1 MEKII
6 EGMGKIEFG
15 RFYNNENKII
25 SSLDESPIIDSK
37 KIQTIS
43 SVQLKELLDND
54 YIFNLI
60 SHRNKIIVYST
71 NPINLLS
78 KYRFDIFVKYYYVK
92 SYIENYDLKEAKKIY
107 LSHIKAFNNFHEPDG
122 RKNNAKDFIIK
133 FNSLIENIKSCKNLD
148 KTIIPISTTG
158 IPIDGAHR
166 IAIALYFDLKIQYC
180 VFDLLDGKYDEIFF
194 LQRGMPYKY
203 VQEIK
208 DLSKKNTKINM
219 IVTNDEDL
227 T

>member
-60 SHRNKIIVYST
+60 SHRNKLIVYST

-208 DLSKKNTKINM
+208 DLSKKILK
-219 IVTNDEDL
+219 
-227 T
+227 

>member
-133 FNSLIENIKSCKNLD
+133 FKSLIENIKSCKNLD

-208 DLSKKNTKINM
+208 DLSKKILK
-219 IVTNDEDL
+219 
-227 T
+227 

>member
-166 IAIALYFDLKIQYC
+166 IAIALYFDIKIQYC

-208 DLSKKNTKINM
+208 DLSKKILK
-219 IVTNDEDL
+219 
-227 T
+227 

>member
-166 IAIALYFDLKIQYC
+166 IASALYFDLKIQYC
-180 VFDLLDGKYDEIFF
+180 VFDLLDGKYVEIFF

-208 DLSKKNTKINM
+208 DLSKKILK
-219 IVTNDEDL
+219 
-227 T
+227 

>member
-180 VFDLLDGKYDEIFF
+180 VFDLLDGKYVEIFF

-208 DLSKKNTKINM
+208 DLSKKILK
-219 IVTNDEDL
+219 
-227 T
+227 

>member
-133 FNSLIENIKSCKNLD
+133 FNYLIENIKSCKNLD

-208 DLSKKNTKINM
+208 DLSKKILK
-219 IVTNDEDL
+219 
-227 T
+227 

>member
-6 EGMGKIEFG
+6 EGMEKIEFG

-208 DLSKKNTKINM
+208 DLSKKILK
-219 IVTNDEDL
+219 
-227 T
+227 

>member
-166 IAIALYFDLKIQYC
+166 IAISLYLNLKIKYC

-194 LQRGMPYKY
+194 LQRGMPYEY
-203 VQEIK
+203 VQKIN
-208 DLSKKNTKINM
+208 DLSKKLLK
-219 IVTNDEDL
+219 
-227 T
+227 

>member
-166 IAIALYFDLKIQYC
+166 IAIALYYDLKIQYC

-208 DLSKKNTKINM
+208 DLSKKILK
-219 IVTNDEDL
+219 
-227 T
+227 

>member
-1 MEKII
+1 M
-6 EGMGKIEFG
+6 
-15 RFYNNENKII
+15 
-25 SSLDESPIIDSK
+25 
-37 KIQTIS
+37 
-43 SVQLKELLDND
+43 
-54 YIFNLI
+54 
-60 SHRNKIIVYST
+60 
-71 NPINLLS
+71 
-78 KYRFDIFVKYYYVK
+78 KYYYVK

-166 IAIALYFDLKIQYC
+166 IAIALYFVLKIQYC

-208 DLSKKNTKINM
+208 DLSKKILK
-219 IVTNDEDL
+219 
-227 T
+227 

>member
-107 LSHIKAFNNFHEPDG
+107 LSHIKAFNNFREPDG

-208 DLSKKNTKINM
+208 DLSKKILK
-219 IVTNDEDL
+219 
-227 T
+227 

>member
-133 FNSLIENIKSCKNLD
+133 FNSIIENIKSCKNLD

-208 DLSKKNTKINM
+208 DLSKKILK
-219 IVTNDEDL
+219 
-227 T
+227 

>member
-208 DLSKKNTKINM
+208 DVSKKILK
-219 IVTNDEDL
+219 
-227 T
+227 

>member
-158 IPIDGAHR
+158 IPIVGAHR

-208 DLSKKNTKINM
+208 DLSKKILK
-219 IVTNDEDL
+219 
-227 T
+227 

>member
-6 EGMGKIEFG
+6 ERMGKIEFG

-208 DLSKKNTKINM
+208 DLSKKILK
-219 IVTNDEDL
+219 
-227 T
+227 

>member
-37 KIQTIS
+37 KIQTIP

-208 DLSKKNTKINM
+208 DLSKKILK
-219 IVTNDEDL
+219 
-227 T
+227 

>member
-37 KIQTIS
+37 KTQTIS

-208 DLSKKNTKINM
+208 DLSKKILK
-219 IVTNDEDL
+219 
-227 T
+227 

>member
-25 SSLDESPIIDSK
+25 PSLDESPIIDSK

-208 DLSKKNTKINM
+208 DLSKKILK
-219 IVTNDEDL
+219 
-227 T
+227 

>member
-6 EGMGKIEFG
+6 ERMGKIEFG
-15 RFYNNENKII
+15 RFYNNNNKII

-43 SVQLKELLDND
+43 SVQLEELLDNN

-60 SHRNKIIVYST
+60 PHRNRIIVYST

-92 SYIENYDLKEAKKIY
+92 SYIENYDLKEATKIY

-122 RKNNAKDFIIK
+122 RKNNAKDFIIN
-133 FNSLIENIKSCKNLD
+133 FNYLIENIKFSKNLD

-158 IPIDGAHR
+158 IPIDGSHR
-166 IAIALYFDLKIQYC
+166 VAISLYFNLEIKYC
-180 VFDLLDGKYDEIFF
+180 VFDLLDGKYDETFF
-194 LQRGMPYKY
+194 LQRGMNYKY
-203 VQEIK
+203 IQKIK
-208 DLSKKNTKINM
+208 DLSKKY
-219 IVTNDEDL
+219 
-227 T
+227 

>member
-107 LSHIKAFNNFHEPDG
+107 LSHIKAFNNFHEPDV

-203 VQEIK
+203 VQEIN
-208 DLSKKNTKINM
+208 DLSKKILK
-219 IVTNDEDL
+219 
-227 T
+227 

>member
-133 FNSLIENIKSCKNLD
+133 FNFLIENIKSCKNLD

-203 VQEIK
+203 V
-208 DLSKKNTKINM
+208 
-219 IVTNDEDL
+219 
-227 T
+227 

>member
-1 MEKII
+1 MKKII

-208 DLSKKNTKINM
+208 DLSKKILK
-219 IVTNDEDL
+219 
-227 T
+227 

>member
-180 VFDLLDGKYDEIFF
+180 VFDLLDGKYDEIFS
-194 LQRGMPYKY
+194 L
-203 VQEIK
+203 
-208 DLSKKNTKINM
+208 TKRNA
-219 IVTNDEDL
+219 L
-227 T
+227 

>member
-25 SSLDESPIIDSK
+25 SSLDDSPIIDSK

-43 SVQLKELLDND
+43 SVQLKKLLDND

-166 IAIALYFDLKIQYC
+166 IAIALYYDLKIQYC

-208 DLSKKNTKINM
+208 DLSKKILK
-219 IVTNDEDL
+219 
-227 T
+227 